1 MDVFALYR
9 KWREETDYV
18 EALEDDQSEV
28 NDRKAFMRY
37 AKLRQLDEE
46 DFEELEMQY
55 DEYLIEQ
62 EME

>member
-1 MDVFALYR
+1 MER
-9 KWREETDYV
+9 
-18 EALEDDQSEV
+18 
-28 NDRKAFMRY
+28 RKAFMRY

>member
-9 KWREETDYV
+9 KWREETDYG

-37 AKLRQLDEE
+37 AKMRQLDEE